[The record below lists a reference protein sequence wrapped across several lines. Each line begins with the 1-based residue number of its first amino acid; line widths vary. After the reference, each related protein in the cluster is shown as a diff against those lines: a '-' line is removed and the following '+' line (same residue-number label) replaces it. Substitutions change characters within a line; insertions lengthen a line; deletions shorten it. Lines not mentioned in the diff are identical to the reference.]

1 MAPTRGARKSET
13 AAASSLSIE
22 NQLLADIDES
32 INFDDDENQTKDD
45 GDSNE
50 CSFDPFSTKQF
61 QSKRRRGF
69 RKKPR
74 PFSEDDIEALQQLS
88 CAKAFSKF
96 HSRIKREAETDESIG
111 DYLKACALLATKL
124 RHCKNE
130 FLEGDNADQQIETER
145 YKSDIHHTI
154 DKWLK
159 KRRDD
164 QMYGSTKDNPW
175 PKCSPASL
183 RDQSTILIRRTIPWR
198 QRSSL
203 PVPQHIQFIIDDFP
217 SGLQPLLHFHFHK
230 K

>member
-1 MAPTRGARKSET
+1 MAPTRGSRKSET
-13 AAASSLSIE
+13 VAASSLSIE
-22 NQLLADIDES
+22 NQLLNDIDES
-32 INFDDDENQTKDD
+32 LHYIDDDDVQIKDD
-45 GDSNE
+45 EDEGDNPI
-50 CSFDPFSTKQF
+50 DPFSTKQF

-111 DYLKACALLATKL
+111 DYLKACALLSTKL

-130 FLEGDNADQQIETER
+130 FLEGDNADQQIENYYKDRLEEYSTLSKQEFLTLAER

-159 KRRDD
+159 KRSKSR
-164 QMYGSTKDNPW
+164 SHSKKN
-175 PKCSPASL
+175 SPQEYKRNMLSDA
-183 RDQSTILIRRTIPWR
+183 
-198 QRSSL
+198 
-203 PVPQHIQFIIDDFP
+203 
-217 SGLQPLLHFHFHK
+217 LQALANK
-230 K
+230 

>member
-1 MAPTRGARKSET
+1 MAPARGSRKSET
-13 AAASSLSIE
+13 VAASSLSIE
-22 NQLLADIDES
+22 NQLLADIDDS
-32 INFDDDENQTKDD
+32 INYGDDDDDEGQRKDD
-45 GDSNE
+45 DDSNE
-50 CSFDPFSTKQF
+50 SPIDPFSTKQF

-96 HSRIKREAETDESIG
+96 HSRMTKEAQTDESIG
-111 DYLKACALLATKL
+111 DFLKACALLATKL

-130 FLEGDNADQQIETER
+130 FLEGDHADQQIENYYKDRLEEYSTLSKQEFLTLAER

-159 KRRDD
+159 KRSR
-164 QMYGSTKDNPW
+164 SRSHAKKINPGEY
-175 PKCSPASL
+175 KRNMLSDA
-183 RDQSTILIRRTIPWR
+183 
-198 QRSSL
+198 
-203 PVPQHIQFIIDDFP
+203 
-217 SGLQPLLHFHFHK
+217 LQALAK

>member
-1 MAPTRGARKSET
+1 MAPTRGSRKSET
-13 AAASSLSIE
+13 VAASSLSME

-32 INFDDDENQTKDD
+32 INYGDDDDEGQLKDD
-45 GDSNE
+45 EDLNE
-50 CSFDPFSTKQF
+50 NPIDPFSTKQF

-96 HSRIKREAETDESIG
+96 HSRMTREAQTDESIG
-111 DYLKACALLATKL
+111 DYLKACSLLATKL

-130 FLEGDNADQQIETER
+130 FLDGDNQEQQIENYYKDRLEEYSTLSKQEFLTLAER

-159 KRRDD
+159 KRSKSR
-164 QMYGSTKDNPW
+164 SHAKKANPGEY
-175 PKCSPASL
+175 KRNMLSDA
-183 RDQSTILIRRTIPWR
+183 
-198 QRSSL
+198 
-203 PVPQHIQFIIDDFP
+203 
-217 SGLQPLLHFHFHK
+217 LHALANK
-230 K
+230 

>member
-1 MAPTRGARKSET
+1 MDYFIDNKRRKKSKTLIHVDE
-13 AAASSLSIE
+13 
-22 NQLLADIDES
+22 IDGDVDLDDH
-32 INFDDDENQTKDD
+32 DDDQPHFDFDGNSNDNDD
-45 GDSNE
+45 GDSNDKE
-50 CSFDPFSTKQF
+50 ETSTIDPFSTKQF

-88 CAKAFSKF
+88 CAKAFAKF
-96 HSRIKREAETDESIG
+96 HSKIKREAETDESIG

-130 FLEGDNADQQIETER
+130 FLDNDQAEQQIENYYQDRLEEYSILSKQEFLTLAER

-159 KRRDD
+159 KRSKSR
-164 QMYGSTKDNPW
+164 SHTKKANPQEY
-175 PKCSPASL
+175 KRNMLSDAL
-183 RDQSTILIRRTIPWR
+183 EALA
-198 QRSSL
+198 
-203 PVPQHIQFIIDDFP
+203 
-217 SGLQPLLHFHFHK
+217 K

>member
-1 MAPTRGARKSET
+1 MGPTRGGKRSESI
-13 AAASSLSIE
+13 ASSSLTME
-22 NQLLADIDES
+22 NDFLNEMDES
-32 INFDDDENQTKDD
+32 LNELDDDIKDD
-45 GDSNE
+45 EEIEDNPI
-50 CSFDPFSTKQF
+50 DPFSTKQF

-96 HSRIKREAETDESIG
+96 HSRMKREAETDESIG
-111 DYLKACALLATKL
+111 DYLKACALLSTKL

-130 FLEGDNADQQIETER
+130 FLDDDNPDQQIENYYKDRLEEYSTLSKQEFLNLAER

-159 KRRDD
+159 KRSKSR
-164 QMYGSTKDNPW
+164 SHVKKANPQEY
-175 PKCSPASL
+175 KRNMLSDA
-183 RDQSTILIRRTIPWR
+183 
-198 QRSSL
+198 
-203 PVPQHIQFIIDDFP
+203 
-217 SGLQPLLHFHFHK
+217 LQALANK

>member
-1 MAPTRGARKSET
+1 MGPTRGSRKSET
-13 AAASSLSIE
+13 VAASSLSIE
-22 NQLLADIDES
+22 NQLLNDIDES
-32 INFDDDENQTKDD
+32 LHYIDDDDVQMKDD
-45 GDSNE
+45 EDSNE
-50 CSFDPFSTKQF
+50 SPIDPFSTKQF

-130 FLEGDNADQQIETER
+130 FLDGDNADQQIENYYKDRLEEYSTLSKQEFLTLAER

-159 KRRDD
+159 KRSKSR
-164 QMYGSTKDNPW
+164 SHCKKSNPQEY
-175 PKCSPASL
+175 KRNMLSDA
-183 RDQSTILIRRTIPWR
+183 
-198 QRSSL
+198 
-203 PVPQHIQFIIDDFP
+203 
-217 SGLQPLLHFHFHK
+217 LQALANK
-230 K
+230 

>member
-1 MAPTRGARKSET
+1 MSPTRGSRKSESV
-13 AAASSLSIE
+13 AASSLSIE
-22 NQLLADIDES
+22 NQLLADFDEE
-32 INFDDDENQTKDD
+32 IKDDE
-45 GDSNE
+45 DSNE
-50 CSFDPFSTKQF
+50 NPIDPFSTKQF

-88 CAKAFSKF
+88 CAKAFAKF
-96 HSRIKREAETDESIG
+96 HSRMKREAETDESIG

-130 FLEGDNADQQIETER
+130 FLEEDNADQQIENYYKDRLDEYSSLSKQEFLTLAER

-159 KRRDD
+159 KRSKSR
-164 QMYGSTKDNPW
+164 SHAKKTNPQEY
-175 PKCSPASL
+175 KRNMLSDA
-183 RDQSTILIRRTIPWR
+183 
-198 QRSSL
+198 
-203 PVPQHIQFIIDDFP
+203 
-217 SGLQPLLHFHFHK
+217 LQALAK

>member
-1 MAPTRGARKSET
+1 MSPTRGARKSDRT
-13 AAASSLSIE
+13 AASSLSIE

-32 INFDDDENQTKDD
+32 MGYLDGDESKKLTNDDDDDDDEAN
-45 GDSNE
+45 SI
-50 CSFDPFSTKQF
+50 DPFSTKQF

-88 CAKAFSKF
+88 CAKAFAKF
-96 HSRIKREAETDESIG
+96 HAKIKREAETDESIG

-130 FLEGDNADQQIETER
+130 FMETDNAEEQIDHYYKDRLEEYVSLSKQEFLTLAER

-159 KRRDD
+159 KRSKSR
-164 QMYGSTKDNPW
+164 SHAKKANPAEY
-175 PKCSPASL
+175 KRNMLSDA
-183 RDQSTILIRRTIPWR
+183 
-198 QRSSL
+198 
-203 PVPQHIQFIIDDFP
+203 
-217 SGLQPLLHFHFHK
+217 LQALANK
-230 K
+230 

>member
-1 MAPTRGARKSET
+1 MAPTRGSRKSET
-13 AAASSLSIE
+13 VAASSLSME
-22 NQLLADIDES
+22 NQLLADMDNYI
-32 INFDDDENQTKDD
+32 DDDDIQMKDD
-45 GDSNE
+45 EDSNE
-50 CSFDPFSTKQF
+50 SPIDPFSTKQF

-96 HSRIKREAETDESIG
+96 HTRMKREAETDESIG

-130 FLEGDNADQQIETER
+130 FLDGDNADQQIENYYKDRLEEYSTLSKQEFLTLAER

-159 KRRDD
+159 KRSKSRSH
-164 QMYGSTKDNPW
+164 GKKNNPQEY
-175 PKCSPASL
+175 KRNMLSDA
-183 RDQSTILIRRTIPWR
+183 
-198 QRSSL
+198 
-203 PVPQHIQFIIDDFP
+203 
-217 SGLQPLLHFHFHK
+217 LQALANK
-230 K
+230 

>member
-13 AAASSLSIE
+13 VAASSLSME
-22 NQLLADIDES
+22 NDLLADIDES
-32 INFDDDENQTKDD
+32 FTYIDDDEGQLKDD
-45 GDSNE
+45 EDSNE
-50 CSFDPFSTKQF
+50 SPIDPFSTKQF

-130 FLEGDNADQQIETER
+130 FLEGDNADQQIENYYKDRLEEYSTLSKQEFLTLAER

-159 KRRDD
+159 KR
-164 QMYGSTKDNPW
+164 SK
-175 PKCSPASL
+175 S
-183 RDQSTILIRRTIPWR
+183 
-198 QRSSL
+198 RSHAKKATPGEYKRNMLS
-203 PVPQHIQFIIDDFP
+203 DA
-217 SGLQPLLHFHFHK
+217 LHALANK
-230 K
+230 

>member
-13 AAASSLSIE
+13 VAASSLSME
-22 NQLLADIDES
+22 NELLADIEES
-32 INFDDDENQTKDD
+32 FTYIDDDEGQLKDD
-45 GDSNE
+45 EDSNE
-50 CSFDPFSTKQF
+50 SPIDPFSTKQF

-96 HSRIKREAETDESIG
+96 HTRMKREAETDESIG

-130 FLEGDNADQQIETER
+130 FLEGENPDQQIENYYKDRLEEYSTLSKQEFLTLAER

-159 KRRDD
+159 KR
-164 QMYGSTKDNPW
+164 SK
-175 PKCSPASL
+175 S
-183 RDQSTILIRRTIPWR
+183 
-198 QRSSL
+198 RSHAKKAAPGEYKRNMLS
-203 PVPQHIQFIIDDFP
+203 DA
-217 SGLQPLLHFHFHK
+217 LHALANK
-230 K
+230 

>member
-1 MAPTRGARKSET
+1 MAPTRGSRKSET
-13 AAASSLSIE
+13 VAASSLSME
-22 NQLLADIDES
+22 NQLLADMDNYI
-32 INFDDDENQTKDD
+32 DDDDIQMKDD
-45 GDSNE
+45 EDSNE
-50 CSFDPFSTKQF
+50 SPIDPFSTKQF

-96 HSRIKREAETDESIG
+96 HTRMKREAETDESIG

-130 FLEGDNADQQIETER
+130 FLDGDNADQQIENYYKDRLEEYSTLSKQEFLTLAER

-159 KRRDD
+159 KRSKSR
-164 QMYGSTKDNPW
+164 SHAKKNNPQEY
-175 PKCSPASL
+175 KRNMLSDA
-183 RDQSTILIRRTIPWR
+183 
-198 QRSSL
+198 
-203 PVPQHIQFIIDDFP
+203 
-217 SGLQPLLHFHFHK
+217 LQALANK
-230 K
+230 

>member
-1 MAPTRGARKSET
+1 MGPKSTGRKSSEL
-13 AAASSLSIE
+13 AATSLTIE
-22 NQLLADIDES
+22 NQLLSDFDES
-32 INFDDDENQTKDD
+32 IQGFDDDKDRDEQNDGGENPL
-45 GDSNE
+45 
-50 CSFDPFSTKQF
+50 DPFSTKQF

-96 HSRIKREAETDESIG
+96 HSKMKREAENDESIG

-130 FLEGDNADQQIETER
+130 FVDDETINAEEQIETYYKDRLEEYSTLSKQEFLTLAER

-159 KRRDD
+159 KR
-164 QMYGSTKDNPW
+164 SK
-175 PKCSPASL
+175 S
-183 RDQSTILIRRTIPWR
+183 
-198 QRSSL
+198 RS
-203 PVPQHIQFIIDDFP
+203 HA
-217 SGLQPLLHFHFHK
+217 K
-230 K
+230 KNTPGEYKRNMLSDALEALAKK

>member
-1 MAPTRGARKSET
+1 MGPTRGSRKSET

-22 NQLLADIDES
+22 NQLLNDIDES
-32 INFDDDENQTKDD
+32 LHYIDDDDVQMKDD
-45 GDSNE
+45 EDSNE
-50 CSFDPFSTKQF
+50 SPIDPFSTKQF

-130 FLEGDNADQQIETER
+130 FLDGDNADQQIENYYKDRLEEYSTLSKQEFLTLAER

-159 KRRDD
+159 KRSKSR
-164 QMYGSTKDNPW
+164 SHCKKSNPQEY
-175 PKCSPASL
+175 KRNMLSDA
-183 RDQSTILIRRTIPWR
+183 
-198 QRSSL
+198 
-203 PVPQHIQFIIDDFP
+203 
-217 SGLQPLLHFHFHK
+217 LQALANK
-230 K
+230 

>member
-1 MAPTRGARKSET
+1 MSPTRGSRKSESV
-13 AAASSLSIE
+13 AASSLSIE
-22 NQLLADIDES
+22 NQLLADFDEEMK
-32 INFDDDENQTKDD
+32 DDE
-45 GDSNE
+45 DSNE
-50 CSFDPFSTKQF
+50 NPIDPFSTKQF

-88 CAKAFSKF
+88 CAKAFAKF
-96 HSRIKREAETDESIG
+96 HSRMKREAETDESIG

-130 FLEGDNADQQIETER
+130 FLEEDNADQQIENYYKDRLEEYSTLSKQEFLTLAER

-159 KRRDD
+159 KRSKSR
-164 QMYGSTKDNPW
+164 SHAKKTNPQEY
-175 PKCSPASL
+175 KRNMLSDA
-183 RDQSTILIRRTIPWR
+183 
-198 QRSSL
+198 
-203 PVPQHIQFIIDDFP
+203 
-217 SGLQPLLHFHFHK
+217 LQALAK

>member
-1 MAPTRGARKSET
+1 MAPTRGPRKSET
-13 AAASSLSIE
+13 IAASSLSIE

-32 INFDDDENQTKDD
+32 INFDDDESQTKDD
-45 GDSNE
+45 QDLDQPT
-50 CSFDPFSTKQF
+50 FDPFSTKQF

-96 HSRIKREAETDESIG
+96 HTRIKREAETDESIG

-130 FLEGDNADQQIETER
+130 FLEGDHADQQIENYYKDRLEEYSTLSKQEFLNLAER

-159 KRRDD
+159 KRSKSR
-164 QMYGSTKDNPW
+164 SHAKKSNPGEY
-175 PKCSPASL
+175 KRNMLSDA
-183 RDQSTILIRRTIPWR
+183 
-198 QRSSL
+198 
-203 PVPQHIQFIIDDFP
+203 
-217 SGLQPLLHFHFHK
+217 LQALANK
-230 K
+230 

>member
-1 MAPTRGARKSET
+1 MGPTRGARKSDT
-13 AAASSLSIE
+13 VAASSLTIE
-22 NQLLADIDES
+22 NDLLNDIDES
-32 INFDDDENQTKDD
+32 FHELDDDDNDKE
-45 GDSNE
+45 SNVNPI
-50 CSFDPFSTKQF
+50 DPFSTKQF

-96 HSRIKREAETDESIG
+96 HSRMKREAETDESIG

-130 FLEGDNADQQIETER
+130 FLDGDNPDQQIEDYYKDRLEEYSTLSKQEFLNLAER

-159 KRRDD
+159 KRSKSR
-164 QMYGSTKDNPW
+164 SHAKKANPQEY
-175 PKCSPASL
+175 KRNMLSDA
-183 RDQSTILIRRTIPWR
+183 
-198 QRSSL
+198 
-203 PVPQHIQFIIDDFP
+203 
-217 SGLQPLLHFHFHK
+217 LQALANK

>member
-1 MAPTRGARKSET
+1 MSRGRGSRKSDT

-22 NQLLADIDES
+22 NQLLSDIDES
-32 INFDDDENQTKDD
+32 INYLDDDELGRKDD
-45 GDSNE
+45 EDCEESAI
-50 CSFDPFSTKQF
+50 DPFSSKQF

-88 CAKAFSKF
+88 CAKAFFKF
-96 HSRIKREAETDESIG
+96 HTRIKREAETDESIG

-130 FLEGDNADQQIETER
+130 FLDGDQNDQQIENYYKDRLDEYSILSKQEFLTLAER

-159 KRRDD
+159 KRSKSR
-164 QMYGSTKDNPW
+164 SHAKKNNPGEY
-175 PKCSPASL
+175 KRNMLSDA
-183 RDQSTILIRRTIPWR
+183 
-198 QRSSL
+198 
-203 PVPQHIQFIIDDFP
+203 
-217 SGLQPLLHFHFHK
+217 LHALANK
-230 K
+230 

>member
-1 MAPTRGARKSET
+1 MAPTRASRKSET
-13 AAASSLSIE
+13 IAASSLLIE
-22 NQLLADIDES
+22 DQLLADIDES
-32 INFDDDENQTKDD
+32 IAYDDHDDERQLKDD
-45 GDSNE
+45 EDEGENPI
-50 CSFDPFSTKQF
+50 DPFSTKQF

-96 HSRIKREAETDESIG
+96 HSRMRRDADTDESIG

-130 FLEGDNADQQIETER
+130 FLEGDNADQQIENYYKDRLEEYSTLSKQEFLTLAER

-159 KRRDD
+159 KRSKSR
-164 QMYGSTKDNPW
+164 SHAKKANPGEY
-175 PKCSPASL
+175 KRNMLSDA
-183 RDQSTILIRRTIPWR
+183 
-198 QRSSL
+198 
-203 PVPQHIQFIIDDFP
+203 
-217 SGLQPLLHFHFHK
+217 LQALANK
-230 K
+230 

>member
-130 FLEGDNADQQIETER
+130 FLEGDNADQQIESYYKDRIEEYSTLSKQEFLNLAER

-159 KRRDD
+159 KRSKSR
-164 QMYGSTKDNPW
+164 SHAKKNNPGEY
-175 PKCSPASL
+175 KRNMLSDA
-183 RDQSTILIRRTIPWR
+183 
-198 QRSSL
+198 
-203 PVPQHIQFIIDDFP
+203 
-217 SGLQPLLHFHFHK
+217 LQALANK
-230 K
+230 